1 MKLLNG
7 LGIALVLFYVW
18 VFIAVNFVTV
28 GVDSTDTKE
37 STQQTN
43 INIENTK
50 LRANLEDAT
59 ILGKFWNSKGHF
71 IVVYNGTTKAP
82 EVLKV
87 ELNEWELMHV
97 GELYQKSIE
106 YYYLYFENSS

>member
-1 MKLLNG
+1 MKLLKG

-18 VFIAVNFVTV
+18 VFIAVNFVIV

-71 IVVYNGTTKAP
+71 IVVYNGITKAP
-82 EVLKV
+82 EVFQV
-87 ELNEWELMHV
+87 EE
-97 GELYQKSIE
+97 KSWTI
-106 YYYLYFENSS
+106 

>member
-1 MKLLNG
+1 MKLLKG

-43 INIENTK
+43 INIENPK

-59 ILGKFWNSKGHF
+59 ILGKFWNSKVHF
-71 IVVYNGTTKAP
+71 IVVYNSITKAP
-82 EVLKV
+82 EVFQV
-87 ELNEWELMHV
+87 EE
-97 GELYQKSIE
+97 KSWTI
-106 YYYLYFENSS
+106 